1 MATTSIMN
9 IVIIVLTS
17 RSHTGNAPCFVSPPC
32 DFRNLYCIMA
42 TQYYFITEPPKSR
55 FCPICFELLT
65 EPYQIVKCGHHVC
78 QQCHTQL
85 LTNGKKECPVCREP
99 DALSSAHLDKFLQ
112 REINDLKVRCQLHK
126 EGCEWTGEV
135 RDLQSHLDPDK
146 RKCGYIV
153 LPCFFGCGERIQSSA
168 MRDHMMRYCVK
179 RKMSCQ
185 YCSYCSLCE
194 IVTAKHLPICLQV
207 PVSCPNNCKKEGLKR
222 EQLQAHIDEC
232 PLQVISC
239 PFTSAGCTVKLP
251 RNEMEKHEDS
261 AMRQHLRLVMM
272 KLHLNQAT
280 STPPAATVSP
290 PFLYNQAPTEIIISD
305 FSKKKEAGE
314 MCISSQFYTQNRG
327 YKFRLKVHLNGNGED
342 GGSHLSVYGRLMRG
356 EYDDELEW
364 PFEGDIR
371 VELLNWREDKNH
383 HSGIIGFNRFI
394 DPNCIVISRVT
405 DQDNR
410 ESIGKPKF
418 ISHADLVSTTITEYL
433 CEDYLK
439 LRVSVAVYST
449 PLLHLT
455 PAWQDPLIDTRAQFT
470 ISEYSKRKQF
480 NNTYFSP
487 PFTTSP
493 QGYTLCL
500 AVLANGTGSGKA
512 SHLSICA
519 FIMKGQHDD
528 HLQWPFTG
536 TIIFE
541 ILNWLEDKEHYKKTR
556 SIDMNDDCNR
566 VTEGENGYPYGY
578 ELFISQ
584 SSLTSSTTNT
594 QYLYQDCI
602 RVRVQV
608 IANN

>member
-1 MATTSIMN
+1 
-9 IVIIVLTS
+9 
-17 RSHTGNAPCFVSPPC
+17 
-32 DFRNLYCIMA
+32 MA

-55 FCPICFELLT
+55 FCPICFELLI

-85 LTNGKKECPVCREP
+85 LTNGKKECPVCRES

-112 REINDLKVRCQLHK
+112 REINDLKVRCQHHK

-146 RKCGYIV
+146 RKCDYIL
-153 LPCFFGCGERIQSSA
+153 LPCFFGCGERIRSSA

-179 RKMSCQ
+179 RQMSCQ
-185 YCSYCSLCE
+185 YCSYFSSCE

-207 PVSCPNNCKKEGLKR
+207 PVTCPNNCKKEGLKR

-239 PFTSAGCTVKLP
+239 PFTSAGCTVKLR

-261 AMRQHLRLVMM
+261 AMRQHLRLVM

-305 FSKKKEAGE
+305 FSKKKEADE
-314 MCISSQFYTQNRG
+314 EWISSPFYTHNRG
-327 YKFRLKVHLNGNGED
+327 YKFRLEVHPNGNGE
-342 GGSHLSVYGRLMRG
+342 GSGSHLSVYARLVRG

-364 PFEGDIR
+364 PFEGNIR

-383 HSGIIGFNRFI
+383 HSYTIPLNRYTDPDGIA
-394 DPNCIVISRVT
+394 ISRVT
-405 DQDNR
+405 DLNK
-410 ESIGKPKF
+410 SAGYPKF
-418 ISHADLVSTTITEYL
+418 ISHADLASTTNTEYL

-439 LRVSVAVYST
+439 LRFSVEVYSLS
-449 PLLHLT
+449 LLH
-455 PAWQDPLIDTRAQFT
+455 PAWQDSLIATRAQFT
-470 ISEYSKRKQF
+470 ISEYSKHKQF
-480 NNTYFSP
+480 NNTYYSP

-493 QGYTLCL
+493 QGYTFCL
-500 AVLANGTGSGKA
+500 VVFANGNGDGKG
-512 SHLSICA
+512 SHLSIYTL
-519 FIMKGQHDD
+519 IMKGQHDD
-528 HLQWPFTG
+528 RLQWPFTG
-536 TIIFE
+536 TIIIE
-541 ILNWLEDKEHYKKTR
+541 LLNWLEDKRHYKMTL
-556 SIDMNDDCNR
+556 SINTNDDCDR
-566 VTEGENGYPYGY
+566 VTEGKFGDPYVY
-578 ELFISQ
+578 DQFISQ
-584 SSLTSSTTNT
+584 SSLTSSATNT

-602 RVRVQV
+602 RVRVQA

>member
-1 MATTSIMN
+1 
-9 IVIIVLTS
+9 
-17 RSHTGNAPCFVSPPC
+17 
-32 DFRNLYCIMA
+32 MA
-42 TQYYFITEPPKSR
+42 TQYYFIAEPPKSR
-55 FCPICFELLT
+55 FCPIGFELLT

-112 REINDLKVRCQLHK
+112 REINDLKVRCQLHM
-126 EGCEWTGEV
+126 EGCEWTGEL

-146 RKCGYIV
+146 RKCDYIL
-153 LPCFFGCGERIQSSA
+153 LPCFFGCGERIRSSA

-179 RKMSCQ
+179 RQMSCQ
-185 YCSYCSLCE
+185 YCSYFSSCE
-194 IVTAKHLPICLQV
+194 IITAKHLPICLQV
-207 PVSCPNNCKKEGLKR
+207 PVTCPNNCKKEGLKR

-251 RNEMEKHEDS
+251 RNEMEEHE
-261 AMRQHLRLVMM
+261 ATAVCEHLRLVMM

-290 PFLYNQAPTEIIISD
+290 PFLYNQAPTEIIIND
-305 FSKKKEAGE
+305 FSKKKDADEKW
-314 MCISSQFYTQNRG
+314 ISSPFYTHNRG
-327 YKFRLKVHLNGNGED
+327 YKFRLEVHPNGHGE
-342 GGSHLSVYGRLMRG
+342 GSGSHLSVYARLMRG

-364 PFEGDIR
+364 PLEGEIR

-383 HSGIIGFNRFI
+383 HSYTIDFNRYT
-394 DPNCIVISRVT
+394 DPDGKYTSRVT
-405 DQDNR
+405 DRDNR
-410 ESIGKPKF
+410 RSYGSPDF
-418 ISHADLVSTTITEYL
+418 ISHADLVSTTNTEYL

-439 LRVSVAVYST
+439 LRVSVAVYFT
-449 PLLHLT
+449 PLLH

-480 NNTYFSP
+480 NNMYISP

-500 AVLANGTGSGKA
+500 EVCANGYGSGEG
-512 SHLSICA
+512 SHLSIYA
-519 FIMKGQHDD
+519 YIMKGQHDD
-528 HLQWPFTG
+528 RLQWPFTG

-541 ILNWLEDKEHYKKTR
+541 LLNWLEDKEHNKKSF
-556 SIDMNDDCNR
+556 SIDMNDDFNR
-566 VTEGENGYPYGY
+566 VTEGEYGKWYGY
-578 ELFISQ
+578 NQFISQ
-584 SSLTSSTTNT
+584 SSLNTFATNT

-602 RVRVQV
+602 CVRVQV